1 MLQHDHVFTVGKRPN
16 ERNILSD
23 ASVLA
28 SLGVDV
34 HRAAR
39 GGDVTYHGPG
49 QTVAYPLVGLRELRD
64 GTGRTFGA
72 RRYVE
77 TLEDVMIDVC
87 RAFGVRDARGRVPAM
102 TGVWVGDKK
111 IGAVGVAISGGV
123 TAHGLAFNRDPDLSF
138 FRHIVSCGLPD
149 AAPTSLADEM
159 RDETRDRMRRSAG
172 QTAQHRAR
180 RLRRSSCRRSSRG
193 SGTTTSPCTGSK

>member
-1 MLQHDHVFTVGKRPN
+1 MFTVGKRPN

-111 IGAVGVAISGGV
+111 KGAVGVAISGGV

-149 AAPTSLADEM
+149 AEPTSLAEEM
-159 RDETRDRMRRSAG
+159 RRRRGRAASLNGTRDGAS
-172 QTAQHRAR
+172 RAEVEAK
-180 RLRRSSCRRSSRG
+180 LVQAFISRFG
-193 SGTTTSPCTGSK
+193 YDDVSVQRE

>member
-1 MLQHDHVFTVGKRPN
+1 MFTVGKRPN

-149 AAPTSLADEM
+149 AEPTSLAEEM
-159 RDETRDRMRRSAG
+159 RRRRGRAESLNGTRDGAS
-172 QTAQHRAR
+172 RAEVEAK
-180 RLRRSSCRRSSRG
+180 LVQAFISRFG
-193 SGTTTSPCTGSK
+193 YDDVSVQRE

>member
-1 MLQHDHVFTVGKRPN
+1 MFTVGKRPN

-23 ASVLA
+23 SRILA
-28 SLGVDV
+28 SLGVEV
-34 HRAAR
+34 HKAKR

-64 GTGRTFGA
+64 RTGRAFGA

-102 TGVWVGDKK
+102 TGAWVGDKK

-123 TAHGLAFNRDPDLSF
+123 ASHGLAFNRDPDLSF

-149 AAPTSLADEM
+149 AEPTSLADEV
-159 RDETRDRMRRSAG
+159 RRRRGRGGSLGGTRDGASRAEVEAKLVQAFVSRFGYDDVSV
-172 QTAQHRAR
+172 HRE
-180 RLRRSSCRRSSRG
+180 
-193 SGTTTSPCTGSK
+193 